1 MDTLNNCYAPD
12 QKRTFILSNERP
24 LFVIRLKNKQNVST
38 EEVHCAVILQTLFT
52 RGTCAGH
59 LIEVEGTF
67 STGEEYDQ
75 DMNKEYGVD

>member
-1 MDTLNNCYAPD
+1 MRPI
-12 QKRTFILSNERP
+12 KRGRSSHNERP
-24 LFVIRLKNKQNVST
+24 LFVIRLNNKQNVST